1 MKTLTR
7 LEAIEDLRQALLAM
21 TDDEHSVCQV
31 AKARGLFCHGF
42 AKWKFSELK
51 RNYPQITR
59 SRPRLTPAELE
70 DLANRWQLARQFV
83 RDEELS
89 CDVQGSETEHRICHG
104 WDTHSDE
111 DLARFCEELTGEK
124 LLVQPDAGAPGASQ
138 ASVSR

>member
-83 RDEELS
+83 AGEDLA
-89 CDVQGSETEHRICHG
+89 CDVQMHEGERRTCRG
-104 WDTHSDE
+104 WDEFTDRELEHFHLEILEQEIRIAPEGSA
-111 DLARFCEELTGEK
+111 AR
-124 LLVQPDAGAPGASQ
+124 S
-138 ASVSR
+138 